1 MWCDV
6 GVTDVWQVPYWGT
19 WGEPIAGKENGCEEV
34 EGYIEQWRQRE
45 NGRAKE
51 YAFEAIEK

>member
-1 MWCDV
+1 M
-6 GVTDVWQVPYWGT
+6 TDVWQVPYWGT

-34 EGYIEQWRQRE
+34 EEYIEQWRQRE

-51 YAFEAIEK
+51 YAFEAVEK